1 VAAIVIAD
9 ASPLI
14 ALSRVNDFRIAPA
27 VIQAVL
33 ERCDQLD
40 QLQHV
45 LRSVQEIGGTS
56 N

>member
-1 VAAIVIAD
+1 MAAIVIAD

-33 ERCDQLD
+33 VRCD
-40 QLQHV
+40 
-45 LRSVQEIGGTS
+45 E
-56 N
+56 

>member
-14 ALSRVNDFRIAPA
+14 AQSHANDFRIAPA

-33 ERCDQLD
+33 ARCD
-40 QLQHV
+40 
-45 LRSVQEIGGTS
+45 E
-56 N
+56 